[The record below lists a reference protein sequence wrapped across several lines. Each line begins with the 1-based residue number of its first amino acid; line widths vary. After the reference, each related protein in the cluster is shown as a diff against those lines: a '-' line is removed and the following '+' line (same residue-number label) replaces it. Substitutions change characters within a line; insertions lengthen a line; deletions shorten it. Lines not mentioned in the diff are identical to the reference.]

1 MQLRMRFATAV
12 GAVVTAAVVW
22 SQAGVGW
29 GAGPATSLTLD
40 ATEAPRRILH
50 ARLLIPAAPGALTLE
65 YPKWIRGEHGPNGP
79 IADLAGLKLSANG
92 RAISWRRDDVDMYA
106 FHCDVPAGAS
116 SVSVELDY
124 LMPVRGGV
132 YTAGV
137 SSTADLAILN
147 WYEVV
152 LYPKGTPSDDVTVVA
167 RLRLPA
173 AWKFATALPVAH
185 QSEAG
190 IEFEP
195 ASLTTLADSPVLCGA
210 HFRAVPLGVVGGAAH
225 ELDIAADSEAALRIP
240 PATVEKCK
248 RLVAEFQAL
257 FGAHHYRGYRWL
269 LALTDRI
276 RRSGIEH
283 LESSDDRFPE
293 RAFLDDGLLKLLP
306 GLLAHEYTHSWNGKY
321 GRPAGLSGADFE
333 QPMKGDLL
341 WVYEG
346 LTTYIGSVMP
356 VRSGF
361 ITPQDYREELAGVA
375 DAMNR
380 EAGRTWRSLEDT
392 AVAAQIL
399 YSSPEEWR
407 AWRRGTDFYTESLL
421 IWLEA
426 DVVIRRQTGGRRS
439 LDDFCRSFYGGQN
452 TPPMLKPYTLDD
464 VLASLN
470 EVAPYDWRGFFEKR
484 VTDLTPGAPL
494 GGIEGSGWKLV
505 ATSEPNSWSR
515 VEETAWQFANLTG
528 SVGLRLK
535 PDGTVVDVIPG
546 SPAAAAGLGP
556 GMTVAAVNGRAYD
569 TARLRQAIRDGVAP
583 GSPLDLLVR
592 NDDEFATARV
602 DYHGGER
609 YPHLERNSS
618 EPDLLTEILEPRS
631 TR

>member
-1 MQLRMRFATAV
+1 MQARMRVAAAV
-12 GAVVTAAVVW
+12 GVVVTAAVVW
-22 SQAGVGW
+22 SLGGVCW
-29 GAGPATSLTLD
+29 AAAPATSLTLD
-40 ATEAPRRILH
+40 ATEVPRRILH

-79 IADLAGLKLSANG
+79 IADLAGLKLSADG
-92 RAISWRRDDVDMYA
+92 RAITWRRDDVDMYA
-106 FHCDVPAGAS
+106 FHCEVPAGAS
-116 SVSVELDY
+116 SVAVELDY
-124 LMPVRGGV
+124 LMPVRGGN

-137 SSTADLAILN
+137 SSTAELAILN

-173 AWKFATALPVAH
+173 AWRFATALPVAH
-185 QSEAG
+185 QSEVG
-190 IEFEP
+190 IEFGP
-195 ASLTTLADSPVLCGA
+195 VSLTTLADSPVLCGA

-225 ELDIAADSEAALRIP
+225 ELDVAADSEAALQIEP
-240 PATVEKCK
+240 ETVEKCK

-257 FGAHHYRGYRWL
+257 FGAHHYRSYRWL

-276 RRSGIEH
+276 HRSGIEH
-283 LESSDDRFPE
+283 HESSDDRYPE
-293 RAFLDDGLLKLLP
+293 RAFLDENLLKLLP
-306 GLLAHEYTHSWNGKY
+306 GLLAHEYAHSWNGKY
-321 GRPAGLSGADFE
+321 RRPAGLSGADFE

-341 WVYEG
+341 WIYEG
-346 LTTYIGSVMP
+346 LTTYIGSIMP

-361 ITPQDYREELAGVA
+361 ITQQDFREELAGVA
-375 DAMNR
+375 DTMSHQ
-380 EAGRTWRSLEDT
+380 AGRSWRSLEDT

-407 AWRRGTDFYTESLL
+407 AWRRGADFYAESLL

-452 TPPMLKPYTLDD
+452 TPPTLKPYTLDD
-464 VLASLN
+464 VVASLN
-470 EVAPYDWRGFFEKR
+470 EVAPYDWRAFFEKR
-484 VTDLTPGAPL
+484 VTDLTPDAPL

-528 SVGLRLK
+528 SLGLRLK
-535 PDGTVVDVIPG
+535 PDGTIVDVIPG

-556 GMTVAAVNGRAYD
+556 GMIVAAVNGRAYD
-569 TARLRQAIRDGVAP
+569 TARLRQAIRGSGTP
-583 GSPLDLLVR
+583 GAALDLLVQ
-592 NDDEFATARV
+592 NDGEFTTVRV

-609 YPHLERNSS
+609 CAHLERDPSQ
-618 EPDLLTEILEPRS
+618 PDILSEILKPRS
-631 TR
+631 MR